1 MGLCDILVCLDA
13 TEGGDGRLEL
23 ALNLAQASKAY
34 LTVIYAMPESSLGI
48 PPAGPG
54 LPPTVLGPVSPDG
67 ARAIGGEPAMATP
80 AQILPDAE
88 RADALERRFRAEL
101 PLCGLDGEW
110 HMLNRSDLP
119 ELIQLAKAAD
129 LVVLGQHP
137 GADSHGVTWLRPDDV
152 MLDAGRPVLII
163 PLAGTF
169 GSVGK
174 RVLIAWDGSREANRA
189 LHDALPLIGRAEA
202 VTVTHVGA
210 EQADLDRERA
220 ALERIVR
227 HLARHGIE
235 AQAAES
241 LHPAI
246 SVHAALSSRVAEF
259 GADMIVAGAF
269 HHSRLRESLLG
280 GVSRDLLDRMTV
292 PVLMSH

>member
-1 MGLCDILVCLDA
+1 M
-13 TEGGDGRLEL
+13 
-23 ALNLAQASKAY
+23 
-34 LTVIYAMPESSLGI
+34 
-48 PPAGPG
+48 
-54 LPPTVLGPVSPDG
+54 
-67 ARAIGGEPAMATP
+67 
-80 AQILPDAE
+80 
-88 RADALERRFRAEL
+88 
-101 PLCGLDGEW
+101 
-110 HMLNRSDLP
+110 
-119 ELIQLAKAAD
+119 
-129 LVVLGQHP
+129 
-137 GADSHGVTWLRPDDV
+137 TWLRPDDV
-152 MLDAGRPVLII
+152 VLDAGRPVLII
-163 PLAGTF
+163 PHAGTF

-189 LHDALPLIGRAEA
+189 LHDALPLIRRAEA

-210 EQADLDRERA
+210 EQADLDRERP

-246 SVHAALSSRVAEF
+246 SVQAALSSCVAEF
-259 GADMIVAGAF
+259 GADMIVAGAY